1 MLTRD
6 CFFSVSS
13 LTVSGAALPSSSLI
27 SLSNSLIT
35 LQKFQHS
42 SISLVKNHKQRS
54 LPTLTYKSH
63 VGNHRPFGLTHFGS
77 EILQL
82 LALPPH
88 IFDLVQS
95 LETSPAIVQFFHQFQ
110 LQLDHLN
117 ELSRL
122 PRAVMGDHNPL
133 DGQEGHFTC
142 NVHVIGCIPSYS
154 CKTWTIRMA
163 FTPILMRSFKLND
176 YITQTLPDAAVVHI
190 AMT

>member
-1 MLTRD
+1 M
-6 CFFSVSS
+6 
-13 LTVSGAALPSSSLI
+13 
-27 SLSNSLIT
+27 
-35 LQKFQHS
+35 
-42 SISLVKNHKQRS
+42 
-54 LPTLTYKSH
+54 TYKSH

-133 DGQEGHFTC
+133 DGQEGGFTC
-142 NVHVIGCIPSYS
+142 NVHVIGCILDHSHGLHADPN
-154 CKTWTIRMA
+154 A
-163 FTPILMRSFKLND
+163 KL
-176 YITQTLPDAAVVHI
+176 QTK
-190 AMT
+190 

>member
-35 LQKFQHS
+35 LQKIQHS
-42 SISLVKNHKQRS
+42 NISLVKNHKQRS

-63 VGNHRPFGLTHFGS
+63 VENHRPFGLTHFGS

-110 LQLDHLN
+110 LQLDNLN
-117 ELSRL
+117 GF

-133 DGQEGHFTC
+133 DGQEPHMQCTC
-142 NVHVIGCIPSYS
+142 H
-154 CKTWTIRMA
+154 RMHSQLLLHDMDHSHGLHA
-163 FTPILMRSFKLND
+163 DLNAKLR
-176 YITQTLPDAAVVHI
+176 TK
-190 AMT
+190 